1 MVPASVTGRFAP
13 SPTGNLHF
21 GSLVSAVGSFLEAR
35 HQGGDWLLRIEDID
49 PPREVAESATS
60 IINDLR
66 RLGMEPDA
74 PVLYQSSR
82 VNAYQQAIDRL
93 LEAGLA
99 YHCGCSRKDLPP
111 SGVYPGTCRNG
122 IPAGKAPRA
131 IRFCVDHGI
140 CEFND
145 KVQGSISDSPAEIS
159 GDFVIRRADGLFAYQ
174 LAVVVDDDFQAITQ
188 VVRGTDLLDS
198 TSRQINLQQALGFVT
213 PGYMHLPIVLSTDG
227 RKLSKRLQT
236 DPVKNREP
244 AGAIAQALTFLGQ
257 NPPSGLSLNG
267 LWDWALEHWNSDL
280 IPRRRAILPHG
291 V

>member
-1 MVPASVTGRFAP
+1 
-13 SPTGNLHF
+13 
-21 GSLVSAVGSFLEAR
+21 
-35 HQGGDWLLRIEDID
+35 
-49 PPREVAESATS
+49 
-60 IINDLR
+60 
-66 RLGMEPDA
+66 MEPDA
-74 PVLYQSSR
+74 TVLYQSSR
-82 VNAYQQAIDRL
+82 LNAYQQAIDRL

-99 YHCGCSRKDLPP
+99 YYCGCSRKDLPP

-122 IPAGKAPRA
+122 IPAGKVTRA
-131 IRFCVDHGI
+131 IRFRVGRGI
-140 CEFND
+140 WEFND
-145 KVQGSISDSPAEIS
+145 KVQGSITDSPAEIS

-174 LAVVVDDDFQAITQ
+174 LAVVVDDDFQRITQ

-198 TSRQINLQQALGFVT
+198 TSRQINLQQALGFIT

-227 RKLSKRLQT
+227 KKLSKRLRT

-244 AGAIAQALTFLGQ
+244 ADAIAQALAFLGQ

-267 LWDWALEHWNSDL
+267 LWDWALEHWDSDL